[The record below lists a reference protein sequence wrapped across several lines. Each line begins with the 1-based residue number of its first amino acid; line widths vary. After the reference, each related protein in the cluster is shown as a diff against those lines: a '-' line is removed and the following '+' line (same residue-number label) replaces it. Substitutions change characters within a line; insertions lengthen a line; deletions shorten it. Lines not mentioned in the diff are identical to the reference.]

1 MTIGATTTASSAV
14 SVTTTTKKFKIQS
27 LRRLILGI
35 LFLIFVTTSAVA
47 QYNRDY
53 FFYVG
58 RKQMMESDF
67 KEAIRTLN
75 LLLRFDENAY
85 EGYFLRGIAKYN
97 LDDLLGAESDFTT
110 AIEKNPVFT
119 TAFTYRA
126 ITRSRLGNY
135 DDALSDFREAI
146 ELRPD
151 LPNPYY
157 SRGVTRL
164 LNQQFKEAIEDFDNF
179 IRYEKKVADAY
190 INRGVCHLYLRDTL
204 SAYADFELGIRT
216 NRESAT
222 GYNRRGALLL
232 QQDRFDEAEK
242 DFDMA
247 IKCDSMSAMS
257 YFNRAL
263 VYNETNRPMLSLADL
278 DKVLQLDST
287 SSITYFNRAIIRSR
301 IGDYNRALEDYNKV
315 AQYSPDNVL
324 VYYNRALLY
333 QQLGDIE
340 RAKNDYTKAIELYPD
355 FANAYLGRSYLRHL
369 LRDYKGARSD
379 EQIAERK
386 IAEYKSRLSDTTYS
400 IYADTT
406 RRFDKLLSFESKL
419 AGSSFERITSRRTTD
434 EKMALLPL
442 FKFTFSNDSTRRTET
457 AQRFHSQRAEDFI
470 AKIKN
475 PLLTISCRESNI
487 AADSLVTINRH
498 YKSTIHTSVATFE
511 ELFQLA
517 ISESL
522 VKQYTNAV
530 NAYTA
535 AIQAMPANPFVYL
548 NRATTQAEM
557 IDFISSIE
565 SGYQRISIESDPARQ
580 LHNRTTRSYNYD
592 EAIADLTKAIKLHP
606 GFAYA
611 FYNRANLQALSG
623 KLPEA
628 FEDYTKAIELNADF
642 AEAYYNRGLIQI
654 YMKDTRKGC
663 LDISKAGELGIEE
676 AYEVLKRYTQ
686 H

>member
-1 MTIGATTTASSAV
+1 M
-14 SVTTTTKKFKIQS
+14 
-27 LRRLILGI
+27 RRHILGI
-35 LFLIFVTTSAVA
+35 LFIIFVAASAVA

-58 RKQMMESDF
+58 RKQMMERDF
-67 KEAIRTLN
+67 KEAIRALN
-75 LLLRFDENAY
+75 VLLRFDEKAY

-97 LDDLLGAESDFTT
+97 LDDLLGAEADFTE

-151 LPNPYY
+151 LPSPYY

-164 LNQQFKEAIEDFDNF
+164 LNQQFEEAIEDFNSF

-190 INRGVCHLYLRDTL
+190 INRGVCHLYMKDTL
-204 SAYADFELGIRT
+204 RAYEDFELGIRT
-216 NRESAT
+216 NRESPM
-222 GYNRRGALLL
+222 GYNRRGVLLL
-232 QQDRFDEAEK
+232 QQRRFEEAER

-247 IKCDSMSAMS
+247 VKCDSSLTMSF
-257 YFNRAL
+257 FNRAL
-263 VYNETNRPMLSLADL
+263 VYNETNRPMLSLSDL
-278 DKVLQLDST
+278 DRVIQLDST

-301 IGDYNRALEDYNKV
+301 IGDYNRALDDYNKV

-324 VYYNRALLY
+324 VYYNRALLL
-333 QQLGDIE
+333 QQLGEIE
-340 RAKNDYTKAIELYPD
+340 RAKDDYTRAIELYPD

-369 LRDYKGARSD
+369 LRDYKGSKSD
-379 EQIAERK
+379 KQIAERK
-386 IAEYKSRLSDTTYS
+386 IAEYKSRLSDTTHS

-419 AGSSFERITSRRTTD
+419 AGSTFERITSRRTND

-442 FKFTFSNDSTRRTET
+442 FKFTFTQDSTKQTAT
-457 AQRFHSQRAEDFI
+457 AQKFHSQRAEDFI
-470 AKIKN
+470 ERLGN
-475 PLLTISCRESNI
+475 PLLAVSCRESNL
-487 AADSLVTINRH
+487 APDSLVAINRRL
-498 YKSTIHTSVATFE
+498 KSRGRTTATFE
-511 ELFQLA
+511 ELFSLA

-530 NAYTA
+530 NTYTA
-535 AIQAMPANPFVYL
+535 AIQLAPTNPFVYL

-565 SGYQRISIESDPARQ
+565 RGNQRISIESDPARQ
-580 LHNRTTRSYNYD
+580 LHNRTTRTYNYD
-592 EAIADLTKAIKLHP
+592 EAIADLTKAIKLHS

-611 FYNRANLQALSG
+611 YYNRANLLALSG

-628 FEDYTKAIELNADF
+628 FDDYTKAIELNPNF

-676 AYEVLKRYTQ
+676 AYDVLKQYIKQ
-686 H
+686 

>member
-1 MTIGATTTASSAV
+1 MAKTM
-14 SVTTTTKKFKIQS
+14 
-27 LRRLILGI
+27 RRHILGI
-35 LFLIFVTTSAVA
+35 LFIIFVAASAVA

-58 RKQMMESDF
+58 RKQMMERDF

-75 LLLRFDENAY
+75 VLLRFDEKAY

-97 LDDLLGAESDFTT
+97 LDDLLGAEADFTE

-151 LPNPYY
+151 LPSPYY

-164 LNQQFKEAIEDFDNF
+164 LNQQFEEAIEDFNSF

-190 INRGVCHLYLRDTL
+190 INRGVCHLYMKDTL
-204 SAYADFELGIRT
+204 RAYEDFELGIRT
-216 NRESAT
+216 NRESPM
-222 GYNRRGALLL
+222 GYNRRGVLFL
-232 QQDRFDEAEK
+232 QQRRFEEAER

-247 IKCDSMSAMS
+247 VKCDSSLTMSF
-257 YFNRAL
+257 FNRAL
-263 VYNETNRPMLSLADL
+263 VYNETNRPMLSLSDL
-278 DKVLQLDST
+278 DRVIQLDST

-301 IGDYNRALEDYNKV
+301 IGDYNRALDDYNKV

-324 VYYNRALLY
+324 VYYNRALLL
-333 QQLGDIE
+333 QQLGEIE
-340 RAKNDYTKAIELYPD
+340 RAKEDYTRAIELYPD

-369 LRDYKGARSD
+369 LRDYKGSKSD
-379 EQIAERK
+379 KQIAERK
-386 IAEYKSRLSDTTYS
+386 IAEYKSRLNDTTHS

-419 AGSSFERITSRRTTD
+419 AGSTFERITSRRTND

-442 FKFTFSNDSTRRTET
+442 FKFTFTQDSTKQTAT
-457 AQRFHSQRAEDFI
+457 AQKFHSQRAEDFI
-470 AKIKN
+470 ERLSN
-475 PLLTISCRESNI
+475 PLLAVSCRESNL
-487 AADSLVTINRH
+487 APDSLVAINRRL
-498 YKSTIHTSVATFE
+498 KSMSRTTATFE
-511 ELFQLA
+511 ELFSLA

-530 NAYTA
+530 NTYTA
-535 AIQAMPANPFVYL
+535 AIQLAPTNPFVYL

-565 SGYQRISIESDPARQ
+565 RGNQRISIESDPARQ
-580 LHNRTTRSYNYD
+580 LHNRTTRTYNYD
-592 EAIADLTKAIKLHP
+592 EAIADLTKAIKLHS

-611 FYNRANLQALSG
+611 YYNRANLLALSG

-628 FEDYTKAIELNADF
+628 FDDYTKAIELNPNF

-676 AYEVLKRYTQ
+676 AYDVLKQYIKQ
-686 H
+686 

>member
-1 MTIGATTTASSAV
+1 M
-14 SVTTTTKKFKIQS
+14 
-27 LRRLILGI
+27 
-35 LFLIFVTTSAVA
+35 A

-58 RKQMMESDF
+58 RKQMMENDF
-67 KEAIRTLN
+67 REAIRTLN
-75 LLLRFDENAY
+75 VLLHFDDKAY

-97 LDDLLGAESDFTT
+97 LDDLLGAEADFTE

-135 DDALSDFREAI
+135 DDALNDFREAI

-164 LNQQFKEAIEDFDNF
+164 LNQQFKEAIEDFGSF

-190 INRGVCHLYLRDTL
+190 INRGVCYLYLKDTL
-204 SAYADFELGIRT
+204 RAYSDFDMGIRT
-216 NRESAT
+216 NRESPT
-222 GYNRRGALLL
+222 GYNRRGVLYL
-232 QQDRFDEAEK
+232 QQNRFAEAEQ

-247 IKCDSMSAMS
+247 VKCDSMLPMS

-263 VYNETNRPMLSLADL
+263 VYNETNRPMQSLSDL
-278 DKVLQLDST
+278 DRVIQLDST
-287 SSITYFNRAIIRSR
+287 NSITYFNRAIIRSR
-301 IGDYNRALEDYNKV
+301 IGDYNRALDDYNKV
-315 AQYSPDNVL
+315 AEYSPDNVL

-333 QQLGDIE
+333 QQLGNIE
-340 RAKNDYTKAIELYPD
+340 RAKEDYTKAIELYPD

-379 EQIAERK
+379 KQIAERK

-419 AGSSFERITSRRTTD
+419 AGSSFERISSRRTND

-442 FKFTFSNDSTRRTET
+442 FKFTYSQDSTAQT
-457 AQRFHSQRAEDFI
+457 ATAKKFHSQRAEDFL
-470 AKIKN
+470 KRLNN
-475 PLLTISCRESNI
+475 PLLAISCRESNLLP
-487 AADSLVTINRH
+487 DSLVAINRRM
-498 YKSTIHTSVATFE
+498 KSKVRTSTATFE

-530 NAYTA
+530 STYTS
-535 AIQAMPANPFVYL
+535 AIQIAPTNPFVYL

-565 SGYQRISIESDPARQ
+565 SAYQRISIESDPARQ
-580 LHNRTTRSYNYD
+580 LHNRTSRTYNYD

-611 FYNRANLQALSG
+611 YYNRANLLALSG

-628 FEDYTKAIELNADF
+628 FEDYSKAIELNANF

-663 LDISKAGELGIEE
+663 LDISKAGELGIED
-676 AYEVLKRYTQ
+676 AYEVLKRYMNQ
-686 H
+686 